1 MLHLCNQDNPANRG
15 SGWIEFLNGGLG
27 FVTSLSDWSTST
39 LRPTHC
45 ALQWRVGCLSRVLTH
60 LGQLKLSIKI
70 ILKCF

>member
-39 LRPTHC
+39 RPIEIVHKDHTEMF
-45 ALQWRVGCLSRVLTH
+45 LI
-60 LGQLKLSIKI
+60 KL
-70 ILKCF
+70 F